1 MTDDLDTKQIWK
13 SLSSAIGVEM
23 REATSIRGSSGQ
35 DHPVQAVAVDD
46 KTNRVV
52 IFSAEPSPRIAAL
65 MQTDVQATLPD
76 VHVLVARPVI
86 FDLSEIARR
95 VAKQTDIHAL
105 ATLLTQMSTKQKK
118 RAQQSANDLFSAKL
132 GPAIKPLFDT
142 ATKVRLP
149 FSVQVLD
156 IVEQIANVDWTST
169 FLKTP
174 TTETFLSTLL
184 SMTAIDSAAADR
196 RLGVCPIPLY
206 DFSEADYE
214 LLLSGKD
221 IDELQARLKAL
232 GIYQYFFPAPDQL
245 LLGLAD
251 NRVTEDG
258 SLVLAAEEAPTHG
271 HLLGAPELFQD
282 NATLLE
288 TLEELKGAG
297 YVADAEFGVEI
308 TDKGRA
314 VRQNIKIRPR
324 ESLISKIAKIISVKL
339 DISAKD
345 IFK

>member
-13 SLSSAIGVEM
+13 SLSSAISIEM

-35 DHPVQAVAVDD
+35 GRPVQAVAVDD

-142 ATKVRLP
+142 ATRWAALFCAGIGYRRADCKCGLDVNFPQDADDGNLPQHSSFDDSNRQCQRL
-149 FSVQVLD
+149 
-156 IVEQIANVDWTST
+156 
-169 FLKTP
+169 
-174 TTETFLSTLL
+174 
-184 SMTAIDSAAADR
+184 TA
-196 RLGVCPIPLY
+196 G
-206 DFSEADYE
+206 
-214 LLLSGKD
+214 
-221 IDELQARLKAL
+221 
-232 GIYQYFFPAPDQL
+232 
-245 LLGLAD
+245 
-251 NRVTEDG
+251 
-258 SLVLAAEEAPTHG
+258 
-271 HLLGAPELFQD
+271 
-282 NATLLE
+282 
-288 TLEELKGAG
+288 
-297 YVADAEFGVEI
+297 
-308 TDKGRA
+308 
-314 VRQNIKIRPR
+314 
-324 ESLISKIAKIISVKL
+324 
-339 DISAKD
+339 
-345 IFK
+345 

>member
-1 MTDDLDTKQIWK
+1 MP
-13 SLSSAIGVEM
+13 E
-23 REATSIRGSSGQ
+23 
-35 DHPVQAVAVDD
+35 
-46 KTNRVV
+46 
-52 IFSAEPSPRIAAL
+52 
-65 MQTDVQATLPD
+65 
-76 VHVLVARPVI
+76 
-86 FDLSEIARR
+86 
-95 VAKQTDIHAL
+95 
-105 ATLLTQMSTKQKK
+105 
-118 RAQQSANDLFSAKL
+118 
-132 GPAIKPLFDT
+132 
-142 ATKVRLP
+142 
-149 FSVQVLD
+149 
-156 IVEQIANVDWTST
+156 
-169 FLKTP
+169 
-174 TTETFLSTLL
+174 
-184 SMTAIDSAAADR
+184 ADR

>member
-1 MTDDLDTKQIWK
+1 MI
-13 SLSSAIGVEM
+13 SLARNSVRPLSHCLT
-23 REATSIRGSSGQ
+23 RQ
-35 DHPVQAVAVDD
+35 
-46 KTNRVV
+46 
-52 IFSAEPSPRIAAL
+52 PS
-65 MQTDVQATLPD
+65 
-76 VHVLVARPVI
+76 
-86 FDLSEIARR
+86 
-95 VAKQTDIHAL
+95 
-105 ATLLTQMSTKQKK
+105 
-118 RAQQSANDLFSAKL
+118 RA
-132 GPAIKPLFDT
+132 PLFCAGIGYRRADC
-142 ATKVRLP
+142 KCG
-149 FSVQVLD
+149 LD
-156 IVEQIANVDWTST
+156 VNFPQDANNEN
-169 FLKTP
+169 L
-174 TTETFLSTLL
+174 LSTLL
-184 SMTAIDSAAADR
+184 SMTAIDSAEADR

-221 IDELQARLKAL
+221 IDELQAQLKAL